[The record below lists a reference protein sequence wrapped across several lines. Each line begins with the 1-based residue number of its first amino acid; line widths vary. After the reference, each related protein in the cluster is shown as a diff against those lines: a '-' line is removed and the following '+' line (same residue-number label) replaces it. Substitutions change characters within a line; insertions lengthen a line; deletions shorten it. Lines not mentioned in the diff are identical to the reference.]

1 MMAGS
6 TWPGDRLSTTDW
18 HVVVREPLDVFLA
31 RWAVQRIAAQIG
43 FVTTAKHEL
52 AIVVS
57 ELCTN
62 ILKYGVRGEVGFRR
76 IDDTAG
82 GVGIEIVAEDEG
94 PPLADLSLALRDG
107 WGDRGPIDPAHL
119 RRGGIGAGLG
129 AIQRLTDVFEY
140 RPDGARKSFRVVR
153 YLRRPRRPGP

>member
-6 TWPGDRLSTTDW
+6 AKTGDRTTPGDW
-18 HVVVREPLDVFLA
+18 FVAVREPLDVFMA
-31 RWAVQRIAAQIG
+31 RWAVQRVATQIG
-43 FVTTAKHEL
+43 FSRTAGQEL

-62 ILKYGVRGEVGFRR
+62 ILKYGVKGELGLARV
-76 IDDTAG
+76 DDPTA

-94 PPLADLSLALRDG
+94 PPLADLELALRDG

-129 AIQRLTDVFEY
+129 AIRRLTDRFEY
-140 RPDGARKSFRVVR
+140 RPGGPRKSFRVTR
-153 YLRRPRRPGP
+153 YLRRPRPPGT